1 MREKQTM
8 TKEQFRIVLAICVV
22 VLTLCAIMLTMV
34 ISGGIAEM
42 AGL

>member
-1 MREKQTM
+1 M

-34 ISGGIAEM
+34 ISGGVAEM

>member
-1 MREKQTM
+1 M
-8 TKEQFRIVLAICVV
+8 TKEQFLV

-34 ISGGIAEM
+34 ISGGIVEM

>member
-1 MREKQTM
+1 MDKEK
-8 TKEQFRIVLAICVV
+8 FRTVLATCVV